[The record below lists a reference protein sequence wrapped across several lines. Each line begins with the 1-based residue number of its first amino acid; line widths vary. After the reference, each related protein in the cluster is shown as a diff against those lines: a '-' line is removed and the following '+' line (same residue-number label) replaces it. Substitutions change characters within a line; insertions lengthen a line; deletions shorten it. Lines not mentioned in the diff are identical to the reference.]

1 MLPNH
6 SGGCNEI
13 THVKKIFFKKI
24 NSKSNSIPC
33 PYQLC
38 KLE

>member
-1 MLPNH
+1 MKLLM
-6 SGGCNEI
+6 SKDI
-13 THVKKIFFKKI
+13 FKKI